1 LANANSGANAS
12 TRVIFSLGR
21 SSLLPTWFGKVHP
34 THRTP
39 VNAVHAQ
46 AIIGI
51 IIAIGLGLVFRNQP
65 LGGPLTVYV
74 FIGYALGLLFAAM
87 YILVNIAVIGF
98 YLGERR
104 DEFNPLKHLVVPILG
119 ALAVVPAF
127 IGVLGGATIP
137 LIGVAVPA
145 LTAPFD
151 IVPAI
156 VAIWMVA
163 GVVLYFVIR
172 ARTPEAIE
180 RLGEAVTE
188 G

>member
-1 LANANSGANAS
+1 
-12 TRVIFSLGR
+12 
-21 SSLLPTWFGKVHP
+21 
-34 THRTP
+34 
-39 VNAVHAQ
+39 
-46 AIIGI
+46 
-51 IIAIGLGLVFRNQP
+51 
-65 LGGPLTVYV
+65 LTVYV